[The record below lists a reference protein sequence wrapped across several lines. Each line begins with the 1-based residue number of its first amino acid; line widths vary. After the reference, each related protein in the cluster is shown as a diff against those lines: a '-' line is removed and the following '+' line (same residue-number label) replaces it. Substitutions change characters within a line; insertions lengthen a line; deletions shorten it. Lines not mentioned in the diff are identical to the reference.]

1 MISGDN
7 FWFRSQLELQTEKV
21 IPMFTFG
28 KEFNLVSL
36 TLISSF
42 VFLICHYWNHNTIQ
56 KW

>member
-7 FWFRSQLELQTEKV
+7 FWFRSQLEPQTEKV

-28 KEFNLVSL
+28 KFILVSPI
-36 TLISSF
+36 LISSF
-42 VFLICHYWNHNTIQ
+42 VFLVCHYWNHNTIQ